1 MKDPSITAH
10 GPKIGLPDAGSLAV
24 QIIPDLTIDEKYA
37 SIIQDAQARI
47 KSFADNALRNQ
58 RLPELFTLQK
68 TSLTASLAEKVLRAP
83 GRMGTAFQFEAQA
96 QGMEG
101 NFRCFVWKTLEDGA
115 KFKFY
120 LAPGV
125 HEILLQLIS
134 LEDRRTIAI
143 FSMLSSSLDVG
154 YRILTTL
161 YGNQLQRMLN
171 RAPSLIWDE
180 LKAKLERLLL
190 AKPSEELD
198 PWGEEHPTGPAAR
211 ERQTKDGRRGSEDN
225 ILSVIADEDTFSEI
239 SHYVEHIVSR
249 GERIRQKREQL
260 EANPQLSRSEMYRQ
274 MIAEDLHQLENCYAR
289 IHIYVKAF
297 YKNKDK
303 RSSTRNRILRQFFA
317 AEIEAITGE
326 TGLLEDLLCL
336 SQDEYFK
343 NIDRH
348 KGL

>member
-1 MKDPSITAH
+1 MKGPSTNVHGLGISPLDTA
-10 GPKIGLPDAGSLAV
+10 SLAI

-47 KSFADNALRNQ
+47 KSFTDNALKNQ

-68 TSLTASLAEKVLRAP
+68 TALTPPFAEKVLRAP
-83 GRMGTAFQFEAQA
+83 GRMGTAFQFEPQA
-96 QGMEG
+96 QSLEG

-115 KFKFY
+115 KFKFF
-120 LAPGV
+120 LAPSV

-143 FSMLSSSLDVG
+143 FSMLSSSLDTG

-161 YGNQLQRMLN
+161 YGNQLQRMMD
-171 RAPSLIWDE
+171 RAPDLIRDE

-190 AKPSEELD
+190 AKPSEDLD
-198 PWGEEHPTGPAAR
+198 PWEEENLIKRAASAG
-211 ERQTKDGRRGSEDN
+211 QTRDGRRGSEDN

-239 SHYVEHIVSR
+239 NQYVEHIVTR
-249 GERIRQKREQL
+249 RERIKQKREQL
-260 EANPQLSRSEMYRQ
+260 EANPHISRSEMYEQ
-274 MIAEDLHQLENCYAR
+274 MILEDLHQLENCYAR
-289 IHIYVKAF
+289 MHIYLKAF

-303 RSSTRNRILRQFFA
+303 RSPTRNRILRQFFA
-317 AEIEAITGE
+317 GEIEAITGE
-326 TGLLEDLLCL
+326 TGLLEDLLSL

-343 NIDRH
+343 SIDRH
-348 KGL
+348 KEL